1 MLWIIVEYFLLLKRM
16 VSPLCSRIMNIIQSC
31 LAVIYSLLDGSM
43 WDGDAKLRMQTQ
55 FSAVP
60 RRWIASDYCHRKMQ
74 IRPRNFQC
82 QNLWV
87 ILPWRVRWAKKKKYR
102 PGPTSQQAVYAPDE
116 NIYFWFP
123 LDYCASNH
131 SFFCWNISQLN
142 WRLFFSFF
150 FYFEKCKIKITP
162 LNDRFKTTLKRSV
175 KDLNVQLN
183 VLSDWKNGRASLG
196 SQISLITT
204 GDRQHL
210 TRHQCK
216 FGTSQVGFNS
226 KL

>member
-1 MLWIIVEYFLLLKRM
+1 MLWIIVEYFLLLNRL

-87 ILPWRVRWAKKKKYR
+87 ILPWRVRWAKKKSIDLGLRANRLSTPLTK
-102 PGPTSQQAVYAPDE
+102 
-116 NIYFWFP
+116 IYISGFP
-123 LDYCASNH
+123 LIIVH
-131 SFFCWNISQLN
+131 LTTPFFVEIYLN
-142 WRLFFSFF
+142 WIGAFFFLFFFTS
-150 FYFEKCKIKITP
+150 K
-162 LNDRFKTTLKRSV
+162 SV
-175 KDLNVQLN
+175 KL
-183 VLSDWKNGRASLG
+183 K
-196 SQISLITT
+196 
-204 GDRQHL
+204 
-210 TRHQCK
+210 
-216 FGTSQVGFNS
+216 
-226 KL
+226 